1 VSPDATAGPLVP
13 PSLYLGF
20 AVASIGGPLALAA
33 IYLPG
38 AADPRSAGLFALLG
52 AALYALP
59 LAVWLR
65 YSEEIVS
72 AGGLAAFVEAAVG
85 RRAALVQAAIW
96 SFSYFLYL
104 PYTVSDVV
112 YEMLG
117 DVFPGL
123 RPWRPVLQIVLPIAI
138 VAFVLLRV
146 TTVLRVLLVSAAA
159 QLVVMLIFA
168 FVMLQHVGA
177 PSSSFTR
184 VPSADHLAK
193 GSANVALLF
202 LCGSLPLFLGAEVV
216 GGGRT
221 VRRTLVMAGA
231 VVAGYLVLAV
241 FPLAAVDPSLTH
253 ANLPG
258 FEIARAYSGRTLAI
272 AVGLGGAISVA
283 GLIVAEYLALSR
295 LLHAVTRV
303 PIRKLILWIGVPF
316 VAFDALSLI
325 DPEAFDKNVLRPS
338 LIALF
343 LSQLIVFGVFPTY
356 RARRGKL
363 TPVDVLIAV
372 GAFALMTWGLYR
384 AFFHPVST

>member
-1 VSPDATAGPLVP
+1 
-13 PSLYLGF
+13 
-20 AVASIGGPLALAA
+20 
-33 IYLPG
+33 
-38 AADPRSAGLFALLG
+38 
-52 AALYALP
+52 
-59 LAVWLR
+59 
-65 YSEEIVS
+65 
-72 AGGLAAFVEAAVG
+72 VG

-104 PYTVSDVV
+104 PYTVTDVV

-123 RPWRPVLQIVLPIAI
+123 HPWRPALQIGLPIAI

-146 TTVLRVLLVSAAA
+146 TTVLRVLLVSAGV
-159 QLVVMLIFA
+159 QLLLVLILA

-177 PSSSFTR
+177 PTSSFTR
-184 VPSADHLAK
+184 VPSADHLAR

-216 GGGRT
+216 GGSRA
-221 VRRTLVMAGA
+221 VRRSLVLAGV
-231 VVAGYLVLAV
+231 VVAGYLVFAA
-241 FPLAAVDPSLTH
+241 FPLAAVDPALTH
-253 ANLPG
+253 ASLPG
-258 FEIARAYSGRTLAI
+258 YEIASAYSGRTLAI
-272 AVGLGGAISVA
+272 AIGVGGALSVT

-303 PIRKLILWIGVPF
+303 PIRELLLWIGVPF
-316 VAFDALSLI
+316 VAFDALSLT
-325 DPEAFDKNVLRPS
+325 DPHAFDKNVLRPS

-343 LSQLIVFGVFPTY
+343 LSQLIVFGVFPIY

-363 TPVDVLIAV
+363 TPVDVLIAA

>member
-1 VSPDATAGPLVP
+1 
-13 PSLYLGF
+13 
-20 AVASIGGPLALAA
+20 
-33 IYLPG
+33 
-38 AADPRSAGLFALLG
+38 LFALLG
-52 AALYALP
+52 GALYALP

-117 DVFPGL
+117 DVFPGIH
-123 RPWRPVLQIVLPIAI
+123 PWRPVLQIALPVVI

-146 TTVLRVLLVSAAA
+146 TTVLRVLLFSAVA
-159 QLVVMLIFA
+159 QLVIVLGLA
-168 FVMLQHVGA
+168 VLMLQHAGTSA
-177 PSSSFTR
+177 SSFTR
-184 VPSADHLAK
+184 LPPVDHLAR
-193 GSANVALLF
+193 GSSNVALLF

-221 VRRTLVMAGA
+221 VRRTLVVAGL
-231 VVAGYLVLAV
+231 VVAGYLVFAAW
-241 FPLAAVDPSLTH
+241 PLAAVDPRLTH

-258 FEIARAYSGRTLAI
+258 YAIASAYSGRTMAI
-272 AVGLGGAISVA
+272 AVGVGGAVSVT

-303 PIRKLILWIGVPF
+303 PVRKLLLWIGVPF

-325 DPEAFDKNVLRPS
+325 DPESFDKNVLRPS

-343 LSQLIVFGVFPTY
+343 LSQLIVFGVFPVY
-356 RARRGKL
+356 RARRGRL
-363 TPVDVLIAV
+363 TPVDVLIAA
-372 GAFALMTWGLYR
+372 GAFALMAWGLYR
-384 AFFHPVST
+384 AITHPVST

>member
-1 VSPDATAGPLVP
+1 V
-13 PSLYLGF
+13 GF
-20 AVASIGGPLALAA
+20 AIASIGGPLALAA

-38 AADPRSAGLFALLG
+38 AGDPRSAGLFALLG

-65 YSEEIVS
+65 YSEEIIS

-85 RRAALVQAAIW
+85 QRAALVQAAIW

-104 PYTVSDVV
+104 PYTVTDVV

-117 DVFPGL
+117 DIFPGL
-123 RPWRPVLQIVLPIAI
+123 HPWRPALQIGLPIAI

-146 TTVLRVLLVSAAA
+146 TTVLRVLAVSAAI
-159 QLVVMLIFA
+159 QLVLVLVFA
-168 FVMLQHVGA
+168 FVMIQHVGA
-177 PSSSFTR
+177 PTSSFTR
-184 VPSADHLAK
+184 VPSPDHLAR

-216 GGGRT
+216 GGSRV
-221 VRRTLVMAGA
+221 VRRSLVTAGV
-231 VVAGYLVLAV
+231 VVAGYVVFAA
-241 FPLAAVDPSLTH
+241 FPLAAVDPRLSH
-253 ANLPG
+253 ADLPG
-258 FEIARAYSGRTLAI
+258 YEIAGAYSGRTLAI
-272 AVGLGGAISVA
+272 AIGVGGAVSVT

-303 PIRKLILWIGVPF
+303 PIRKLLVWIGVPF
-316 VAFDALSLI
+316 VAFDALSLT
-325 DPEAFDKNVLRPS
+325 DPHAFDENVLRPS
-338 LIALF
+338 LVALF
-343 LSQLIVFGVFPTY
+343 LSQLIVFAVFPVY
-356 RARRGKL
+356 RARRGRL
-363 TPVDVLIAV
+363 TPVDVLIAA

>member
-1 VSPDATAGPLVP
+1 MGS
-13 PSLYLGF
+13 
-20 AVASIGGPLALAA
+20 
-33 IYLPG
+33 
-38 AADPRSAGLFALLG
+38 
-52 AALYALP
+52 ALYVLP

-117 DVFPGL
+117 DVFPGIH
-123 RPWRPVLQIVLPIAI
+123 PWQPVLQIALPVAI

-146 TTVLRVLLVSAAA
+146 TTVLRVLLFSAVA
-159 QLVVMLIFA
+159 QLVLVLGLGVLMLHHA
-168 FVMLQHVGA
+168 GTSA
-177 PSSSFTR
+177 SSFTR
-184 VPSADHLAK
+184 VPPVDHLAR

-221 VRRTLVMAGA
+221 VRRTLAVAGL
-231 VVAGYLVLAV
+231 VVAGYVV
-241 FPLAAVDPSLTH
+241 FAAWPLASVDPRLTH

-258 FEIARAYSGRTLAI
+258 YAIASAYSGRTMAI
-272 AVGLGGAISVA
+272 AVGVGGAVSVT
-283 GLIVAEYLALSR
+283 GLVVAEYLALSR
-295 LLHAVTRV
+295 LLHAVTRI
-303 PIRKLILWIGVPF
+303 PIRRLLVWIGVPF

-325 DPEAFDKNVLRPS
+325 DPESFDKNVLRPS

-343 LSQLIVFGVFPTY
+343 LSQLIVFGVFPVY

-363 TPVDVLIAV
+363 TPVDVLIAA
-372 GAFALMTWGLYR
+372 GAFALMAWGLYR
-384 AFFHPVST
+384 AITHPVST

>member
-1 VSPDATAGPLVP
+1 
-13 PSLYLGF
+13 
-20 AVASIGGPLALAA
+20 
-33 IYLPG
+33 
-38 AADPRSAGLFALLG
+38 
-52 AALYALP
+52 
-59 LAVWLR
+59 
-65 YSEEIVS
+65 
-72 AGGLAAFVEAAVG
+72 
-85 RRAALVQAAIW
+85 
-96 SFSYFLYL
+96 
-104 PYTVSDVV
+104 
-112 YEMLG
+112 
-117 DVFPGL
+117 
-123 RPWRPVLQIVLPIAI
+123 
-138 VAFVLLRV
+138 
-146 TTVLRVLLVSAAA
+146 
-159 QLVVMLIFA
+159 MLIFA

-177 PSSSFTR
+177 PSTSFTR

-221 VRRTLVMAGA
+221 VRRTLIVAGA

-241 FPLAAVDPSLTH
+241 FPLAAVDPRLTH

-258 FEIARAYSGRTLAI
+258 FEIAGAYSGRTLAI